1 MTRAGGE
8 PPGFGPFIRPTS
20 RLGEEHTT
28 WGDGSLRAGE
38 TVFVELSGCVARYHA
53 PLGRLVH
60 VGLLRDEDTAIAE
73 LAIQAFESV
82 VETLRPG
89 ITAGEAYQAWQD
101 VVDGAE
107 LPHYRRHHCGY
118 AVGIGCPPSWT
129 GGNSVIGL
137 KPQSELLLEAGMS
150 FHVLSWLMGTGKGDY
165 FISNPVLI
173 SADKTQV
180 LTRTPFGPVVK

>member
-1 MTRAGGE
+1 MAEIAMRA
-8 PPGFGPFIRPTS
+8 F
-20 RLGEEHTT
+20 
-28 WGDGSLRAGE
+28 DA
-38 TVFVELSGCVARYHA
+38 
-53 PLGRLVH
+53 
-60 VGLLRDEDTAIAE
+60 
-73 LAIQAFESV
+73 V

-89 ITAGEAYQAWQD
+89 ATAGQVYKAWQD
-101 VVDGAE
+101 IVDDAG
-107 LPHYRRHHCGY
+107 LPLYQRHHCGY

-129 GGNSVIGL
+129 GGNSVLGL
-137 KPQSELLLEAGMS
+137 KAQSDLVLEVGMS